1 MPFIGC
7 HNWIKENGISW
18 IQKHEISGIL
28 KYYISGKES
37 QQHLSLKR
45 REFGKDETDGQSII
59 LNISKTSKIFI
70 SSQLLSFISDGWMFT
85 STVRTQRATTL
96 MLSRPRIASCS
107 SAANW
112 RLAALSIKIYISRST
127 YNTTHIELDSWLA
140 PLQTKPIQ
148 SSIPPRWSER
158 PDIILVILIYYN
170 IMRHLMICGIA
181 WF

>member
-1 MPFIGC
+1 MAIWWKFHKYLKNCAECPE
-7 HNWIKENGISW
+7 NWKGLLLKLITKKVKISRKFAENSNYVKKNYVTINKDFW
-18 IQKHEISGIL
+18 VKKYDIL
-28 KYYISGKES
+28 GKES

-107 SAANW
+107 FAAN
-112 RLAALSIKIYISRST
+112 RGLAALSKKI
-127 YNTTHIELDSWLA
+127 
-140 PLQTKPIQ
+140 
-148 SSIPPRWSER
+148 
-158 PDIILVILIYYN
+158 
-170 IMRHLMICGIA
+170 
-181 WF
+181 